1 MKCIIHGNKNRLAT
15 EGVFDEQF
23 RKHELENEL
32 KIFEKYLP
40 CDENI
45 GEYHICK
52 ADLQKIY
59 HNIAVGV
66 KIRSKCQ
73 WYEESEKLTKY
84 FLNLDKKPS
93 RKIYYTKI
101 SNR

>member
-1 MKCIIHGNKNRLAT
+1 MECIIHGKKNRLVT
-15 EGVFDEQF
+15 EAVFDQQF
-23 RKHELENEL
+23 KKHELENKL
-32 KIFEKYLP
+32 KIFEKSLS

-45 GEYHICK
+45 GKYHICK
-52 ADLQKIY
+52 AALDKIY
-59 HNIAVGV
+59 HKIAEGV

-73 WYEESEKLTKY
+73 WYEESEKSTKY

-101 SNR
+101 SN